1 MKKLL
6 PLILALFAAAA
17 FGQTPELASGT
28 YAASGRLISVT
39 NLSGLSDCDSANVL
53 GKVSKVK
60 VRGNMAYFRVRA
72 KDEKKTVE
80 IRLDRLNS
88 GDRAAIFLDLVKTGV
103 TVRVSGY
110 SCGTAAIIS
119 AFSIDRVWG
128 VDPKKATI
136 DLHLRDDRNAR
147 QVDKSLPKLFELSE
161 EFGVV
166 IYGCIYNTI

>member
-17 FGQTPELASGT
+17 SAQTPELASGT
-28 YAASGRLISVT
+28 YAASGRLISLT

-128 VDPKKATI
+128 VDPKKATF
-136 DLHLRDDRNAR
+136 DFHRLNNRSADNSS
-147 QVDKSLPKLFELSE
+147 KSWPDHFS
-161 EFGVV
+161 FPRSSP
-166 IYGCIYNTI
+166 